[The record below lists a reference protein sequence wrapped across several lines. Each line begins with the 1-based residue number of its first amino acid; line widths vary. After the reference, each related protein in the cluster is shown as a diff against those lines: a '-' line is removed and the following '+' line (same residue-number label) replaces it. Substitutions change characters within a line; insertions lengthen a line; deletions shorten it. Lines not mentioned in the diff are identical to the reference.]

1 MDRDEFE
8 KLAKCAKD
16 DPVYSG
22 QIFKTNE
29 TNPYMITAELA
40 GILKTEHQM
49 EADRIKLLYDVTKVC
64 YLCILFF
71 TLKVPTLFPN
81 SKSFLTFSQFL

>member
-16 DPVYSG
+16 DPICSRE
-22 QIFKTNE
+22 IFKTNE
-29 TNPYMITAELA
+29 TNPYIITANLD

-49 EADRIKLLYDVTKVC
+49 EPDRIKLLYDIVC
-64 YLCILFF
+64 DQSMLSVYS
-71 TLKVPTLFPN
+71 FP
-81 SKSFLTFSQFL
+81 